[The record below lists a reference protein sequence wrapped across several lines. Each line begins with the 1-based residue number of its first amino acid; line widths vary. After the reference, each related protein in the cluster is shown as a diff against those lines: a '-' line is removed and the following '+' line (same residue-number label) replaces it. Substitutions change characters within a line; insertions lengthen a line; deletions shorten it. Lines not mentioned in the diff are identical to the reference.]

1 MTAVIVATMD
11 RASIVRTIFDEGWN
25 AQQFDAVASALSA
38 FQFHIGG
45 KSQTMDITELGAI
58 VRSWHDA
65 FPDLRFDVHAV
76 TSSDDVAAA
85 HATLRG
91 THLGPWKGLAPT
103 GRTIEI
109 EHMFFFRF
117 DGPGITDVWELLD
130 RSLLA
135 NQLGAT
141 T

>member
-1 MTAVIVATMD
+1 MD
-11 RASIVRTIFDEGWN
+11 RAGVVRAIFDEGWN
-25 AQQFDAVASALSA
+25 AQRFDAVAPALSA
-38 FQFHIGG
+38 FRFHIGG
-45 KSQTMDITELGAI
+45 TSRAMDVAELGAI

-76 TSSDDVAAA
+76 TSSEDVAAV

-91 THLGPWKGLAPT
+91 THLGPWQGLAAT
-103 GRTIEI
+103 GSRLEI

-117 DGPGITDVWELLD
+117 DGHRITDVWELLD